1 MTEITEQQQHL
12 VNLINQRTSLSQEIE
27 TLGGQIGSRKEL
39 FFKVQ
44 GVIEYLTQI
53 GVVIPEP
60 EKTVDEV
67 SDEY

>member
-1 MTEITEQQQHL
+1 MTQITEQQQHL
-12 VNLINQRTSLSQEIE
+12 VNLINQRQTLSQEIE
-27 TLGGQIGSRKEL
+27 TLGGQIGSKKEL

-53 GVVIPEP
+53 GVVLPEP
-60 EKTVDEV
+60 EETDGEV